1 MHAQAC
7 NLLSGNINLGGS
19 SHDAGFQENNVTNP
33 TATLSNGNFVIA
45 WETRDDVDGNGNG
58 GFFQVFDEAGT
69 AITSVT
75 MPYDDIN
82 AAGTGDQ
89 GTSGPRVVALSTGFV
104 IAWQSEDGPG
114 DTGPVGDEQT
124 DIYFRI
130 YNNDGISVNATTRVS
145 VAGEEDK
152 LSYVL
157 PLSTGGFVILMHI
170 DEDETGNK
178 DDYFFEAFNSSGAS
192 TSGDLINIT
201 GGAHDAAFQTID
213 QGSAMLDLGG
223 GNFVVSWESRDDID
237 GDGNGGFFRIFNANG
252 TAVTNVVMP
261 YEDINSGGTGDQASP
276 GPITMG
282 LANGNFVIAWES
294 QQGPGDIGPAA
305 DDMQDIYFRIYSSNG
320 TSVTGTTKANSDNTS
335 DEEQLNGMI
344 ELTGGNFAMLY
355 HRDEDDI
362 GNKDDYFIRTFTSAG
377 VAAGNS
383 FEISS
388 GMHLDNFSTVNSHN
402 RGLIALNNGNFAVGW
417 AARDDSDGDDAGAYY
432 RVFNDEGAA
441 VSPVVF
447 PYQDINPGGVG
458 KQSTFGPIL
467 KTLPNGFAMA
477 WQSEQGPGDVG
488 PAADDQQD
496 VYHRVIDNNGSP
508 LCGTT
513 KSNSGN
519 DAEEEILI
527 FVEALA
533 NGNFVVVY
541 KDDEDDTG
549 NKDDYFFRVIG
560 GAPLQI
566 LCPALGNA
574 TVSASAVCIDNGFNI
589 TVTDLQNMAMSDNN
603 EQNYGV
609 RFVAFA
615 DATSNPYSG
624 GNLLGTVPFGNLTNN
639 GTTATLSGIS
649 INTADPNL
657 FIYAILD
664 VNSSDVA
671 CLPNA
676 TAMIE
681 IVDNPIVFISAP
693 ADLCISVGIQTGLGG
708 GTPSGGI
715 YSGPGVTDDGN
726 GLTYSFDPSAAGIGT
741 HTIGYNFTNA
751 TGCTG
756 SASDNFE
763 VFATPTV
770 VILAPADLCFSA
782 GIQTGLGGG
791 APTGG
796 IYSGPGVTDE
806 GNGSTYSFDPTVAGI
821 GTHSISYNFTNAN
834 GCAGNASDNIEVFAL
849 PIVSFVAPSNLCLNT
864 LGQIG
869 LGGGTPAGGVY
880 DGVGVTDDGNGM
892 TYSFDPSIAGVGTTS
907 ITYSYS
913 DANNCMASSSDVVE
927 VFALPTVTL
936 DLPDTL
942 YMTQAIPQLGV
953 GGGLPSGGNYTSNYP
968 DEMSDDGNGI
978 TFSFTNQIFINGD
991 IQIIYSYTDINGCEN
1006 TASHIVHIA
1015 DTPVAVDNLSKINV
1029 EIFPNPTTGF
1039 LEIQGTETDR
1049 IEVIDLHGRIMQ
1061 VEIQPTSSLDISNLT
1076 SGIYFLKIHVEDQII
1091 IRRIIKY

>member
-1 MHAQAC
+1 MKTIRLVCSLLSFLTLIIFSNNSLNAQAC
-7 NLLSGNINLGGS
+7 NLLSDNINLGGS
-19 SHDAGFQENNVTNP
+19 SHDSGFQSNNATNA

-45 WETRDDVDGNGNG
+45 WETRDDVDGDGNG

-69 AITSVT
+69 AITNVI

-82 AAGTGDQ
+82 ASGIGDQ
-89 GTSGPRVVALSTGFV
+89 GTFGPRVVTLSTGFV

-114 DTGPVGDEQT
+114 DTGPVGDDQT

-130 YNNDGISVNATTRVS
+130 YNNDGISVNPTTRVS
-145 VAGEEDK
+145 ITGEEDK

-178 DDYFFEAFNSSGAS
+178 DDFFFEAFNSSGAS
-192 TSGDLINIT
+192 TSGGLINIT

-261 YEDINSGGTGDQASP
+261 YADINSGGTGDQATP

-305 DDMQDIYFRIYSSNG
+305 DDMQDIYFRIYSSDG
-320 TSVTGTTKANSDNTS
+320 TPITATTKANSDNTV

-355 HRDEDDI
+355 HRDEDDT
-362 GNKDDYFIRTFTSAG
+362 GNKDDYFIRTFTSDG
-377 VAAGNS
+377 IAAGSS

-388 GMHLDNFSTVNSHN
+388 GAHLDNFSSVNSHN

-432 RVFNDEGAA
+432 RVFNDMGGA
-441 VSPVVF
+441 VSSVVF
-447 PYQDINPGGVG
+447 PYQDINPGGIG

-467 KTLPNGFAMA
+467 KTLPNGFTMA

-513 KSNSGN
+513 KTNSGN

-574 TVSASAVCIDNGFNI
+574 TVSASAVCINDAFNV
-589 TVTDLQNMAMSDNN
+589 TVSDLQNMAMSDNN
-603 EQNYGV
+603 EQDYGV
-609 RFVAFA
+609 KFVAFS
-615 DATSNPYSG
+615 DAIGDPYNG
-624 GNLLGTVPFGNLTNN
+624 GNLLGTVPFVDLTNN

-664 VNSSDVA
+664 ANSSDVA

-681 IVDNPIVFISAP
+681 VVDNPIVFISDP
-693 ADLCISVGIQTGLGG
+693 IDLCFSAGIQTGLGG

-715 YSGPGVTDDGN
+715 YSGTGVTDDGN
-726 GLTYSFDPSAAGIGT
+726 GLTYSFDPSAAGVGT
-741 HTIGYNFTNA
+741 HTIG
-751 TGCTG
+751 
-756 SASDNFE
+756 
-763 VFATPTV
+763 
-770 VILAPADLCFSA
+770 
-782 GIQTGLGGG
+782 
-791 APTGG
+791 
-796 IYSGPGVTDE
+796 
-806 GNGSTYSFDPTVAGI
+806 
-821 GTHSISYNFTNAN
+821 YNFTNAN

-849 PIVSFVAPSNLCLNT
+849 PIVLFVAPPNLCLNT

-880 DGVGVTDDGNGM
+880 GGVGVTDDGNGM
-892 TYSFDPSIAGVGTTS
+892 TYSFDPSIAGVGTHS
-907 ITYSYS
+907 VTYSYS
-913 DANNCMASSSDVVE
+913 DANNCMATSSDVVE
-927 VFALPTVTL
+927 IFDLPTVTL

-942 YMTQAIPQLGV
+942 YMTQAIPQTGV
-953 GGGLPSGGNYTSNYP
+953 GGGSPSGGNYTSNFP
-968 DEMSDDGNGI
+968 DEMSDDGNGM

-1015 DTPVAVDNLSKINV
+1015 DTPVAVDNLSKIDV

-1039 LEIQGTETDR
+1039 LEIQGTEIDR
-1049 IEVIDLHGRIMQ
+1049 IEVIDLHGKIIQ
-1061 VEIQPTSSLDISNLT
+1061 VEIQPTSNLDISKLT
-1076 SGIYFLKIHVEDQII
+1076 SGIYFLKINVEDQII
-1091 IRRIIKY
+1091 IKRIIKD